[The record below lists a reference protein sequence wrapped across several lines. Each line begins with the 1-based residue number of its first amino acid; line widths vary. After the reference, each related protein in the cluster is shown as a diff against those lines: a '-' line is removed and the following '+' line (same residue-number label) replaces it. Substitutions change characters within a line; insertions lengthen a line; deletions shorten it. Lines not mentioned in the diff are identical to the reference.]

1 MIDLSNIE
9 IQNIVIHKVGNKLK
23 DEGMVISNEVCDI
36 DGDDLKAALLKYFL
50 SAFKFDTFYRFH
62 HEADLQ
68 LNEVY
73 TYANTIFKDNTAFY
87 EQSVH
92 LLKHLYEQQAHP
104 QIKPGEFYVVHFNNM
119 IYDNF
124 EVDAIGLFKSENKDM
139 YLKVEETADSALDV
153 RCDEGINIRK
163 LDKGCLILN
172 YNAAGGF
179 AVGIVDPLNKGNE
192 AAYWKDDFL
201 KIEILKDESF
211 MTDAYVRMCADF
223 YDDVIVPA
231 TDQFEK
237 KDKLMFL
244 NQTVQY
250 FAQNEQ
256 FEEESFAE
264 EVIRDP
270 EYINIFKT
278 YKESYEEMNELP
290 AVTEFPI
297 SHTVLKRVKREFKND
312 IKLDTDIEIKLKSE
326 SFDYL
331 ERGYDEERNMY
342 YYKVF
347 FNNEA

>member
-1 MIDLSNIE
+1 
-9 IQNIVIHKVGNKLK
+9 
-23 DEGMVISNEVCDI
+23 MVISNEVCDI

-92 LLKHLYEQQAHP
+92 LLKHLLEQQAHP

-172 YNAAGGF
+172 YNAAGSSPS
-179 AVGIVDPLNKGNE
+179 A
-192 AAYWKDDFL
+192 
-201 KIEILKDESF
+201 S
-211 MTDAYVRMCADF
+211 
-223 YDDVIVPA
+223 
-231 TDQFEK
+231 
-237 KDKLMFL
+237 
-244 NQTVQY
+244 
-250 FAQNEQ
+250 
-256 FEEESFAE
+256 S
-264 EVIRDP
+264 IR
-270 EYINIFKT
+270 
-278 YKESYEEMNELP
+278 
-290 AVTEFPI
+290 
-297 SHTVLKRVKREFKND
+297 
-312 IKLDTDIEIKLKSE
+312 
-326 SFDYL
+326 
-331 ERGYDEERNMY
+331 
-342 YYKVF
+342 
-347 FNNEA
+347 